1 MAKTWKKLLNYA
13 VKKAE
18 LIPVT
23 ADWKD
28 VEKMYEE
35 EKKFNRIIRELERER
50 RKK

>member
-18 LIPVT
+18 LIPFD
-23 ADWKD
+23 ADWED

>member
-1 MAKTWKKLLNYA
+1 MTKIAKKLLNYA

-28 VEKMYEE
+28 VE
-35 EKKFNRIIRELERER
+35 EKYVLRKNQRRIRELREDP
-50 RKK
+50 KNLT

>member
-1 MAKTWKKLLNYA
+1 MAKKAKKILNYA
-13 VKKAE
+13 IKKAE
-18 LIPVT
+18 LIPFN
-23 ADWKD
+23 ADWED

>member
-1 MAKTWKKLLNYA
+1 MAKIRKKLLDYA

-23 ADWKD
+23 ADWED
-28 VEKMYEE
+28 VKKMYEE

>member
-1 MAKTWKKLLNYA
+1 MAKTGKKLINYA

-18 LIPVT
+18 LIPFD
-23 ADWKD
+23 ADWED

-35 EKKFNRIIRELERER
+35 EKKFNRIVRELERER